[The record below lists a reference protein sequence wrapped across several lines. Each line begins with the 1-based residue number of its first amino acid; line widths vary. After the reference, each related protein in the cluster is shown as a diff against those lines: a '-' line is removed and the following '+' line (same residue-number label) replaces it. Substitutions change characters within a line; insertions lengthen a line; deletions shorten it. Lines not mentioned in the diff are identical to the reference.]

1 MGCACKNKNK
11 EFHPCQNGGECQCGG
26 KCKGKQRD
34 DFYNAA
40 GQYEEHNF
48 NVAGSLEE
56 FKKEEKNVGRL
67 ILYTL
72 GGLTLAGVGYYLYK
86 RIKR

>member
-11 EFHPCQNGGECQCGG
+11 DFHPCQNGGECQCGG
-26 KCKGKQRD
+26 KCKKQ
-34 DFYNAA
+34 NNEVENGS
-40 GQYEEHNF
+40 GQYNEHNF
-48 NVAGSLEE
+48 NAAGSLDE
-56 FKKEEKNVGRL
+56 FKTEEKNVGRMM
-67 ILYTL
+67 LYTL

>member
-1 MGCACKNKNK
+1 MVGD
-11 EFHPCQNGGECQCGG
+11 G
-26 KCKGKQRD
+26 
-34 DFYNAA
+34 A
-40 GQYEEHNF
+40 GQYNEHNF
-48 NVAGSLEE
+48 NAAGSLEE

>member
-11 EFHPCQNGGECQCGG
+11 EFHPCQHGGECQCGG
-26 KCKGKQRD
+26 KCKQENNVVGD
-34 DFYNAA
+34 GA
-40 GQYEEHNF
+40 GQYNEHNF
-48 NVAGSLEE
+48 NAAGSLEE

>member
-11 EFHPCQNGGECQCGG
+11 EFHPCQNGGQCQCGG
-26 KCKGKQRD
+26 KCKKQ
-34 DFYNAA
+34 NNEVENGA
-40 GQYEEHNF
+40 GQYNEHNF
-48 NVAGSLEE
+48 NAVGSLDE
-56 FKKEEKNVGRL
+56 FKTEEKNVGKL

-86 RIKR
+86 KIKR